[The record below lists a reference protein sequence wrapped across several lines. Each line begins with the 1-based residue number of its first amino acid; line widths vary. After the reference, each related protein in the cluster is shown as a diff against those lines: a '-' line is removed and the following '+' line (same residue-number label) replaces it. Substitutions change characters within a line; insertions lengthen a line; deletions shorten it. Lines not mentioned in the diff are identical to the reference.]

1 MPRRL
6 LLHLFQWVEG
16 RLDAIFGTRWNPL
29 YQLGAL
35 GFFYYWVVAVS
46 GIYLY
51 IFFDTGTT
59 AAYESMEYLT
69 RDQWFAGGVMR
80 SLHRYASDGMVLMMA
95 VHIVREFAYGRF
107 RGPRWFT
114 WVTGVPVVGF
124 VLVAGITGYWLVW
137 DELAQYVA
145 VGSAEW
151 LDWLGLFG
159 EPIARN
165 FTTPQ
170 KLDDR
175 FFTLL
180 TFIHIVVPLLL
191 LLLLWIHLLRI
202 TKPAINPNRGL
213 AIGTFLML
221 LALSLAKPAVSHGP
235 ADLTRM
241 PGELAIDWFYLAPYP
256 MIDVFSAGAVW
267 GMVGVLALILF
278 ALPWLPPRWKA
289 EPAVVHLEACNGC
302 ARCFDDCPYDA
313 IIMRPRS
320 DGLPFEREA
329 TVNSDL
335 CVSCGI
341 CMGSCPTA
349 MPFRRR
355 SALVP
360 GIELPDLTAMALRD
374 KLSEPV
380 EAVAG
385 PRIAVIGCDNA
396 PIPDGRSDKNVS
408 VVRLPCIA
416 ALPPSYI
423 DFALSRGFADGVLIA
438 GCPEGGCRYRF
449 GPLWMEAR
457 IERRRDP
464 YLRQRVPR
472 ERIRQVWLA
481 AGERKQFE
489 KAVAAFAQ
497 DLAKIEASSQVMA
510 TVAPGAETPGEKVES
525 HV

>member
-1 MPRRL
+1 
-6 LLHLFQWVEG
+6 
-16 RLDAIFGTRWNPL
+16 
-29 YQLGAL
+29 
-35 GFFYYWVVAVS
+35 
-46 GIYLY
+46 
-51 IFFDTGTT
+51 
-59 AAYESMEYLT
+59 
-69 RDQWFAGGVMR
+69 
-80 SLHRYASDGMVLMMA
+80 
-95 VHIVREFAYGRF
+95 
-107 RGPRWFT
+107 
-114 WVTGVPVVGF
+114 VPVVGF
-124 VLVAGITGYWLVW
+124 VLVAGITGYWIVW

-151 LDWLGLFG
+151 LAWLGLFG

-213 AIGTFLML
+213 AVGTFLML
-221 LALSLAKPAVSHGP
+221 LVLSLIKPAVSHGP
-235 ADLTRM
+235 ANLTRM
-241 PGELAIDWFYLAPYP
+241 PAELAIDWFYLAPYQ
-256 MIDVFSAGAVW
+256 MVDIFSPGAVW
-267 GMVGVLALILF
+267 GMVAVLSLILF

-289 EPAVVHLEACNGC
+289 EPAVVHLESCNGC

-313 IIMRPRS
+313 IIMQPRS

-329 TVNSDL
+329 TVNPDL
-335 CVSCGI
+335 CVACGI

-374 KLSEPV
+374 KLNESAV
-380 EAVAG
+380 EEVSG
-385 PRIAVIGCDNA
+385 PRIAVIGCEST
-396 PIPDGRSDKNVS
+396 PFPDGQPGAGVS
-408 VVRLPCIA
+408 LIRLPCIA

-423 DFALSRGFADGVLIA
+423 DFALSRGLADGVLIA

-481 AGERKQFE
+481 AGERKYLEQALAEFSRDLT
-489 KAVAAFAQ
+489 ALNAAPS
-497 DLAKIEASSQVMA
+497 KPASDASKSEPQA
-510 TVAPGAETPGEKVES
+510 EKVET